1 MLRSGTRV
9 GQKRDL
15 TGIEARK
22 FKKGEK
28 FRAYAADPTRPGR
41 KINSPWGTYEEAIA
55 WRSKV
60 LAMKL
65 EAKQRKQKQRTDETL
80 ARMESALLRAP

>member
-1 MLRSGTRV
+1 M

-15 TGIEARK
+15 RGIEVRK

-41 KINSPWGTYEEAIA
+41 KINCPWGTYEEAVA
-55 WRSKV
+55 WRKKA

-65 EAKQRKQKQRTDETL
+65 EAKQRQHTQRTDETL
-80 ARMESALLRAP
+80 ARIASALLRAP

>member
-1 MLRSGTRV
+1 M

-15 TGIEARK
+15 TGIEVRK
-22 FKKGEK
+22 FKKGER

-41 KINSPWGTYEEAIA
+41 KVSSPWGTYEEART
-55 WRSKV
+55 WRRKV

-65 EAKQRKQKQRTDETL
+65 DAKQRKKTQRTDETL
-80 ARMESALLRAP
+80 ARMESTLLRAR

>member
-1 MLRSGTRV
+1 M
-9 GQKRDL
+9 GQRRDL
-15 TGIEARK
+15 TGIEVRK

-41 KINSPWGTYEEAIA
+41 KINSSWGTYEQAIG

-80 ARMESALLRAP
+80 ARMKSALLRER

>member
-1 MLRSGTRV
+1 M

-15 TGIEARK
+15 TGIEVRK
-22 FKKGEK
+22 FKQGEK

-41 KINSPWGTYEEAIA
+41 KINSPWGAYEEAIA
-55 WRSKV
+55 WRSRV
-60 LAMKL
+60 LALKL
-65 EAKQRKQKQRTDETL
+65 AAKQRKQKQRTDETL